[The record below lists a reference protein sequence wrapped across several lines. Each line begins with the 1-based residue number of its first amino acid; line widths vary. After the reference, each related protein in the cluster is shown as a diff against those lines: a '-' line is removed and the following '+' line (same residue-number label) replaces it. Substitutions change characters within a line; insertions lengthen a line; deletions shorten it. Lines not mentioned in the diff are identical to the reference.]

1 MGDSRIDDMN
11 LLGEEEGYVS
21 SASSRAGGSLLVEG
35 SQNQQ
40 EGEEPLVSEGKEWE
54 LVSVF
59 LFLGSCGTCRNEFAL
74 LPPSF

>member
-1 MGDSRIDDMN
+1 MGDSRIDDMSV
-11 LLGEEEGYVS
+11 LEEEEGYAS
-21 SASSRAGGSLLVEG
+21 SANSRAGGSLLVEG

-59 LFLGSCGTCRNEFAL
+59 LFLGSCSICGNEFAL